1 MNISPTLV
9 PHGSSL
15 PFPRTFQVCWKSW
28 ISRWSMRVNTWS
40 DTSYRKVL
48 RTEATVEDAW
58 VNHGEPHGFTA
69 LVWSVWFGCVLNLNN
84 LSDLIA
90 CQVFFF
96 SQLASVNDL
105 WCWWEIILKNGH
117 TARNL
122 AKNTSISD
130 QKRQMGLTISNL
142 WGLTIHGS
150 YMFPVYNSVY
160 IYICICT

>member
-1 MNISPTLV
+1 M
-9 PHGSSL
+9 SS
-15 PFPRTFQVCWKSW
+15 
-28 ISRWSMRVNTWS
+28 
-40 DTSYRKVL
+40 
-48 RTEATVEDAW
+48 
-58 VNHGEPHGFTA
+58 
-69 LVWSVWFGCVLNLNN
+69 
-84 LSDLIA
+84 
-90 CQVFFF
+90 FFL

-150 YMFPVYNSVY
+150 YMFPVYNSVLY
-160 IYICICT
+160 IIYVYI